1 MVKIPSIEGI
11 LHIHSGSFPSCPGP
25 IRSSPAMD
33 KRLPHRIREI
43 RLQFQS
49 TGKSCTADRALVAEG
64 MRSMEG
70 ANKQILFFS
79 GNRRHFVGFC
89 LPICGYLTVK
99 DDILSMF
106 EHPL

>member
-70 ANKQILFFS
+70 ANKQILFFF
-79 GNRRHFVGFC
+79 REQKTFC
-89 LPICGYLTVK
+89 GVLPPHMW
-99 DDILSMF
+99 LSYC
-106 EHPL
+106 